1 MGTSVTILFV
11 GDIVGRPGRRIL
23 SRLLPDLRKEVG
35 AHLVI
40 ANGENSAGGSGI
52 TRETLGDILAAG
64 VDVVTGGNHTWQAKE
79 AYALLDSEPRLLR
92 PANYPPGTP
101 GRGAGVFEAPG
112 AGAVRVAVLNLEGR
126 VFMQPLRSPFEVGA
140 EEVERLRRETP
151 IIIVDMHAE
160 ATSEKAALAWYLD
173 GRVSAVVGTH
183 THVQT
188 ADERILP
195 QGTAFITDAGMTGPR
210 DSIIGMER
218 EGVLQRFLTLLPT
231 RFEVASG
238 PAQLNGVVVDVDA
251 ETGRALR
258 IARVSRTDG

>member
-1 MGTSVTILFV
+1 
-11 GDIVGRPGRRIL
+11 
-23 SRLLPDLRKEVG
+23 
-35 AHLVI
+35 
-40 ANGENSAGGSGI
+40 
-52 TRETLGDILAAG
+52 
-64 VDVVTGGNHTWQAKE
+64 
-79 AYALLDSEPRLLR
+79 
-92 PANYPPGTP
+92 
-101 GRGAGVFEAPG
+101 
-112 AGAVRVAVLNLEGR
+112 
-126 VFMQPLRSPFEVGA
+126 MQPLRSPFEVGA

-151 IIIVDMHAE
+151 NIIVDMHAE

>member
-1 MGTSVTILFV
+1 MGASVTILFV
-11 GDIVGRPGRRIL
+11 GDIVGRPGRRVL
-23 SRLLPDLRKEVG
+23 ARLLPDLRKEVG

-52 TRETLGDILAAG
+52 TRETLRDILAAG

-92 PANYPPGTP
+92 PANYPHGTP

-112 AGAVRVAVLNLEGR
+112 AAAVRVAVLNLEGR